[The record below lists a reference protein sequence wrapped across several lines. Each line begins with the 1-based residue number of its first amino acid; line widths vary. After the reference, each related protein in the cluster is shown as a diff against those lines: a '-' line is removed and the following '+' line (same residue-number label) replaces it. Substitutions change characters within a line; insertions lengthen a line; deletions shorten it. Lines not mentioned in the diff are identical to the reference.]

1 MKRIFLIIGIYSVLI
16 FAVCLGASFIY
27 RPLPELNIGE
37 EGVYRNLRGLFWFFS
52 VFPAVLLS
60 GVTIGCS
67 SLWKSDFRNSRR
79 RFSDAMLLRFRT
91 VLIASI
97 ILVLCIGIVHE
108 VVIPNV
114 KYGIE
119 VLEAGPSEY
128 RYASSAARKL
138 MAQGETELAY
148 SYARRAAVVARH
160 DEEAQEYL
168 AKVKNALDLERD
180 KIYHGGERDA
190 QSKND
195 VVKNEKLLP
204 LNSKEFSYSV
214 KECLEKSEEAKA
226 NEDWF
231 LAHYWAEIAVNICP
245 GTDTNYTNAKFASV
259 EAWQKLQ
266 SPEGFDNEDDR
277 LYYNQKKLAYTA
289 LNSSEISD
297 KVRAYYMFRGLEKWP
312 DRVRKDPDV
321 EKFMALAQ
329 ESLEREYFFT
339 DEIENLS
346 QRLTSRNIYFT
357 LEDDKR
363 NLKNVYFIRGA
374 MDTSYDGRSVRY
386 LEDFYEVM
394 FTADGKFVRMMH
406 APVAKVFSVSK
417 DLFEEG
423 TYEKLGMDPKW
434 KSIPF
439 VMLKAVDRETESK
452 EIAPVYSYDESD
464 IPREVME
471 HVGFMEKNYPWS
483 QDNGLNW
490 KGAINKSVYGGDEE
504 KFTRFLHM
512 PFDDFAIINKA
523 SDGPD
528 KMNMVSLMSFMSS
541 ATKYGYS
548 YDIFEKN
555 LIGRLWYPL
564 FVLSLLIIAATLGW
578 NYRIEDGENRFKF
591 IWLFLVPLY
600 GAVMY
605 VVLEICTYLFNIIN
619 FVLIGLVG
627 TWAMFV
633 AFIIYALM
641 FVLVSINFLAR
652 YE

>member
-1 MKRIFLIIGIYSVLI
+1 MKRIFWIIGIYSVLI

-37 EGVYRNLRGLFWFFS
+37 EGVYRNLRALFWFFT
-52 VFPAVLLS
+52 VFPAALLS

-67 SLWKSDFRNSRR
+67 SLWKSDFRNSRK
-79 RFSDAMLLRFRT
+79 RFSDAMLVRFRT
-91 VLIASI
+91 ILITSI

-108 VVIPNV
+108 VIVPNV

-119 VLEAGPSEY
+119 ILEAGPAEF
-128 RYASSAARKL
+128 RYATANAREL
-138 MAQGETELAY
+138 MEQGEIELAY
-148 SYARRAAVVARH
+148 SYAKRAAVVARH
-160 DEEAQEYL
+160 DAAAQEYL
-168 AKVKNALDLERD
+168 AKVRNALDLDRD
-180 KIYHGGERDA
+180 KLHHGLDRDKE
-190 QSKND
+190 SGND
-195 VVKNEKLLP
+195 VVKNDKLLP

-214 KECLEKSEEAKA
+214 KECLEKSAEAKEK
-226 NEDWF
+226 EDWF

-245 GTDTNYTNAKFASV
+245 GTDTNYMNAKFASG
-259 EAWQKLQ
+259 EAWQALQ
-266 SPEGFDNEDDR
+266 SPEGFGNEDDR
-277 LYYNQKKLAYTA
+277 LYYNQKKLAYSA

-297 KVRAYYMFRGLEKWP
+297 KVRAYYMFKGLEKWP
-312 DRVRKDPDV
+312 DRVRTDPDV

-357 LEDDKR
+357 LEDDNR
-363 NLKNVYFIRGA
+363 NLRNVYFIRGV
-374 MDTSYDGRSVRY
+374 MDTSHDGRSVRY
-386 LEDFYEVM
+386 LEDFYEIM

-406 APVAKVFSVSK
+406 APVAKVLSVSK

-423 TYEKLGMDPKW
+423 TYEELGMDSKW
-434 KSIPF
+434 RSVPF

-464 IPREVME
+464 IPGDVLS
-471 HVGFMEKNYPWS
+471 HIGFMEDANPRIIE
-483 QDNGLNW
+483 NFMNW
-490 KGAINKSVYGGDEE
+490 RGSINKSVYGSDEH
-504 KFTRFLHM
+504 KFTKFLHM

-528 KMNMVSLMSFMSS
+528 KMNLVSLMAFMGSV
-541 ATKYGYS
+541 TKYGYS
-548 YDIFEKN
+548 YDIFAKN
-555 LIGRLWYPL
+555 LVGRLLYPL
-564 FVLSLLIIAATLGW
+564 FVLSLLIIAATMGW
-578 NYRIEDGENRFKF
+578 NYRIEDEGTRFKF

-605 VVLEICTYLFNIIN
+605 VVLEICTYLFNIVN
-619 FVLIGLVG
+619 FVLIGLTG
-627 TWAMFV
+627 TWEMFV
-633 AFIIYALM
+633 AFVLYVLV
-641 FVLVSINFLAR
+641 FVLVSFNFLAR